1 MVLGWVTPWEVL
13 VLHSFLRP
21 ERPKPLPSTSEAM
34 VLGLGIRRDRYA
46 VSLVGLGESFPEWGR
61 NSDSEF
67 VRESPDG
74 FGARLPCPVR
84 GRPRGHRRDPTMAI
98 PRSFERFRGSG
109 RRCAVRDVHKGE
121 GRRTQNE
128 CDHTSTKAPDP
139 IRTPKLS
146 VLGRE

>member
-1 MVLGWVTPWEVL
+1 MGDPL
-13 VLHSFLRP
+13 LHSFLRP

-34 VLGLGIRRDRYA
+34 VLGLGICRDRYA

-98 PRSFERFRGSG
+98 PRSFE
-109 RRCAVRDVHKGE
+109 
-121 GRRTQNE
+121 
-128 CDHTSTKAPDP
+128 STKARDDAHKTSAIIPALKHRIP
-139 IRTPKLS
+139 SELRS
-146 VLGRE
+146 

>member
-34 VLGLGIRRDRYA
+34 VLGLGICRDRYA

-98 PRSFERFRGSG
+98 PRSFE
-109 RRCAVRDVHKGE
+109 
-121 GRRTQNE
+121 
-128 CDHTSTKAPDP
+128 STKARDDAHKTSAIIPALKHRIP
-139 IRTPKLS
+139 SELRS
-146 VLGRE
+146 

>member
-34 VLGLGIRRDRYA
+34 VLGLGICRDRYA

-98 PRSFERFRGSG
+98 PRLFERFRGAQWAPVVDM
-109 RRCAVRDVHKGE
+109 RRPRRAQRRGTTHTKRVRSYQH
-121 GRRTQNE
+121 
-128 CDHTSTKAPDP
+128 
-139 IRTPKLS
+139 
-146 VLGRE
+146 

>member
-84 GRPRGHRRDPTMAI
+84 GRPRGHRMDPTMTI

-128 CDHTSTKAPDP
+128 CDHTSTGSHQNSEVKRAWA
-139 IRTPKLS
+139 R
-146 VLGRE
+146 V

>member
-34 VLGLGIRRDRYA
+34 VLGLGICRDRYA

-98 PRSFERFRGSG
+98 PRSFERFRGAQWAPVVDAPSAT
-109 RRCAVRDVHKGE
+109 C
-121 GRRTQNE
+121 
-128 CDHTSTKAPDP
+128 TKARDDAHKMSALIPALKHRIP
-139 IRTPKLS
+139 SELRS
-146 VLGRE
+146 

>member
-34 VLGLGIRRDRYA
+34 VLGLGICRDRYA

-61 NSDSEF
+61 NRDSEF

-74 FGARLPCPVR
+74 FGACLPCPVR

-98 PRSFERFRGSG
+98 PRSFERFRGAQWAPVVDTPSAT
-109 RRCAVRDVHKGE
+109 C
-121 GRRTQNE
+121 
-128 CDHTSTKAPDP
+128 TK
-139 IRTPKLS
+139 
-146 VLGRE
+146 GREDANKTSAIIPALKHRIPSELQS